1 MALLRHRRDRIA
13 RIERKINCLQDRA
26 TKLLEREH
34 ALQSRVE
41 ELRQAEER
49 SMGRLRAGR
58 VRRSARRV
66 GGRLERI
73 QSERRELVERELDRI
88 MGALEAQSR
97 RTRTRLDRELE
108 RLAPVEE
115 EWERLRATF
124 DALGNAVNTAG
135 IEQSA
140 GALGGVL
147 QIPEFPVQE
156 REGYVKPFPR
166 GAMVF

>member
-13 RIERKINCLQDRA
+13 RIDHKINRLRARA
-26 TKLLEREH
+26 TKLLAREE
-34 ALQSRVE
+34 ALQSRIE
-41 ELRQAEER
+41 ELRQAEEQ
-49 SMGRLRAGR
+49 SMGRLRAAR
-58 VRRSARRV
+58 VTRTARRAD
-66 GGRLERI
+66 GRLERL

-88 MGALEAQSR
+88 MGALDAQSR

-108 RLAPVEE
+108 RLVPVEE

-124 DALGNAVNTAG
+124 DALGNVVSTPA

-140 GALGGVL
+140 GALGDVL
-147 QIPEFPVQE
+147 QIPEFPIQE